1 LTIVVFEKVMRV
13 TFVVSITI
21 VILRSAGTTA
31 RRTCS
36 APKSLVAT
44 KEYCSG
50 PMS

>member
-1 LTIVVFEKVMRV
+1 MIIVFAKVMRV

-21 VILRSAGTTA
+21 ETLRSVGTTE

-36 APKSLVAT
+36 APKSLLDT
-44 KEYCSG
+44 KAYWSG